1 MKHLGLF
8 EGIGGFSLA
17 ARWMGWQTIAYSEID
32 PFCLK
37 VLGYHFP
44 DAVSIGDITKA
55 DFTPYANTVDIITG
69 GFPCQPYSVAGRRKG
84 TKDERHLWPQMFR
97 AIREVKPQWVVG
109 ENVRGLLNWSKG
121 LVHHEICTQL
131 ENEGYEVQSFL
142 LPASAVGAPH
152 ERYRL
157 FIVAHHNGIGRQSR
171 PSAINGRKKQV
182 EKREQLWYKT
192 TSIIES
198 GDVAYTKSRG
208 LSNRDAKQ
216 VQDTSHTSLER
227 HCFVPDWQNFPTQ
240 PPVFSG
246 NDGFS
251 DRLDGITVPSWRRE
265 SVKAYG
271 NAIVPQMAYEIF
283 KAIQQMIDLKQ

>member
-37 VLGYHFP
+37 VLSYHFP
-44 DAVSIGDITKA
+44 DAVSIGDITQA
-55 DFTPYANTVDIITG
+55 DFTPYANTIDIITG
-69 GFPCQPYSVAGRRKG
+69 GFPCQPYSVAGRRAGKN
-84 TKDERHLWPQMFR
+84 DPRHLWPQMFR
-97 AIREVKPQWVVG
+97 AIREVKPKWVVG

-121 LVHHEICTQL
+121 LVHKEICTQL
-131 ENEGYEVQSFL
+131 ENEGYEVQSYL

-157 FIVAHHNGIGRQSR
+157 FIVANYNGIGRESR
-171 PSAINGRKKQV
+171 PPDTHGRQKQV
-182 EKREQLWYKT
+182 EKRESLWYKVN
-192 TSIIES
+192 SIIE
-198 GDVAYTKSRG
+198 GGTAPNTKSRG
-208 LSNRDAKQ
+208 LPNGDAKQ
-216 VQDTSHTSLER
+216 AQNPAHASTQR
-227 HCFVPDWQNFPTQ
+227 HCFVPDWENFPTQ
-240 PPVFSG
+240 PPVFSR

-251 DRLDGITVPSWRRE
+251 GRLDGITVPSWRRE

-271 NAIVPQMAYEIF
+271 NAIVPQLAYQIF
-283 KAIQQMIDLKQ
+283 KSIEDYSKTA